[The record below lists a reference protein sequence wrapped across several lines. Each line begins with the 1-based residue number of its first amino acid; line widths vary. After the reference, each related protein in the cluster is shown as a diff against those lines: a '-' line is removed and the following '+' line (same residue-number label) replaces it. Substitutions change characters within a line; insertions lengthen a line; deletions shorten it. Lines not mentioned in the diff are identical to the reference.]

1 MCPCLLF
8 AHFAPSEI
16 EPLHLGCC
24 TLRCCCCHQVSFNP
38 AEVSEVKF
46 IELPDLVSQMAAEPG
61 NFTEWFRDELALLC
75 FFGCKEGNGRKSSG
89 QQQQQCAGDPN
100 LN

>member
-1 MCPCLLF
+1 
-8 AHFAPSEI
+8 
-16 EPLHLGCC
+16 
-24 TLRCCCCHQVSFNP
+24 
-38 AEVSEVKF
+38 VSEVKF
-46 IELPDLVSQMAAEPG
+46 IELPDLVSQMAAEPE

-75 FFGCKEGNGRKSSG
+75 FFGCKEANGCGSSG